1 MLFRSIE
8 NGHVAKEA
16 GLRKINVH
24 IITPSAD
31 ELEDQGAFNAKF
43 SHFENLRDNG
53 RAATEAWLAESYE
66 DIGKK
71 SSFDL
76 KGMV

>member
-1 MLFRSIE
+1 VDK
-8 NGHVAKEA
+8 VANA
-16 GLRKINVH
+16 NFPITMPINDQQVGF
-24 IITPSAD
+24 AD
-31 ELEDQGAFNAKF
+31 EIQGAFNAKF

-53 RAATEAWLAESYE
+53 RVATENWLAESFE